1 MGERENKE
9 IKEDEARY
17 HILTQNLDPK
27 VLRKVIIGIIFVF
40 KALDIIFIIFK
51 SLLLFICIW
60 ENPKG
65 YSAYG
70 MTHI

>member
-1 MGERENKE
+1 MKSLNSFL
-9 IKEDEARY
+9 KEDEARY
-17 HILTQNLDPK
+17 HILTQSLDPK
-27 VLRKVIIGIIFVF
+27 VLRKVIIVTIFVF